1 MPDDASFADLLGRL
15 RAGDHAAAALVVD
28 RYTHRLVAL
37 ARTKLDGRIRQKEDP
52 EDVLQSVFKSFFH
65 RCGLGQFQLDSAG
78 DLWALLVSLTLHKC
92 GHRADFFRAAK
103 RNVHRESRA
112 EVAADTSS
120 SEWET
125 LAREPTPVEAAILAE
140 TVERLLCGLENHHQ
154 EIVRLSLE
162 GETTAAIGARV
173 GVTQKTVQRVL
184 KGVRE
189 RLQRW
194 RTETDAANPGDKK
207 GRSGDV

>member
-1 MPDDASFADLLGRL
+1 MADDASFADLLFRL
-15 RAGDHAAAALVVD
+15 RTGDQAAAALVVD

-37 ARTKLDGRIRQKEDP
+37 ARGKLDGRIRQKEDA

-65 RCGLGQFQLDSAG
+65 RFGMGQFQLDSSQ

-92 GHRADFFRAAK
+92 GHRADYFRAAK
-103 RNVHRESRA
+103 RNVQRETRA
-112 EVAADTSS
+112 EWAADASCA
-120 SEWET
+120 EFET

-140 TVERLLCGLENHHQ
+140 TVDRLLQGLESRHQ

-162 GETTAAIGARV
+162 GEPTAAIADRC

-189 RLQRW
+189 RLERW
-194 RTETDAANPGDKK
+194 RTETDAAHPEFKK
-207 GRSGDV
+207 GG

>member
-1 MPDDASFADLLGRL
+1 MADDASFAELLGRL
-15 RAGDHAAAALVVD
+15 RTGDQAAAALVVA

-37 ARTKLDGRIRQKEDP
+37 VRAKLDGRIRQKEDA

-65 RCGLGQFQLDSAG
+65 RCGLGQFQLDSSQ

-92 GHRADFFRAAK
+92 GHRVDYFRAAK
-103 RNVHRESRA
+103 RNVQRETRA
-112 EVAADTSS
+112 ASADDSS
-120 SEWET
+120 CAEFET
-125 LAREPTPVEAAILAE
+125 LAREPTPMEAAILAE
-140 TVERLLCGLENHHQ
+140 TVDRLLQGLESHHQ

-162 GETTAAIGARV
+162 GEPTAAIAVRC

-194 RTETDAANPGDKK
+194 RTDD
-207 GRSGDV
+207 SG